1 MEPEQRRL
9 VIQHAVVRELSR
21 YGREFALDGEVVRG
35 PGSTA
40 VAIREHLG
48 PDGAAHADL
57 GFVLDLGRADAP
69 VVWDCTAGLG
79 TTETEK
85 LESAV
90 RMWAATTAATVVELM
105 DHQGRYGDHRRLPE
119 LPGWHAVQGPA
130 TVFGFQSARLTDWLG
145 GRELLPELAAALAPE
160 LTDPR
165 LNGVKL
171 FFGGRAGD
179 EVAEVRVNGEVSPA
193 ASAALA
199 ALDWPRAE
207 RFCWARLFVLLAA
220 DGASLEAVRSAERG
234 RSPEPAPEPVAA
246 VVRTARGG
254 RLSRWWQARR
264 AGQ

>member
-1 MEPEQRRL
+1 MDPEQRRA
-9 VIQHAVVRELSR
+9 VIQRAVVRELAR
-21 YGREFALDGEVVRG
+21 YGREFAVDGEVVRG

-40 VAIREHLG
+40 VAIREHAG

-57 GFVLDLGRADAP
+57 GFVLRLGSADAP

-90 RMWAATTAATVVELM
+90 RMWAGTTAAAVVELL
-105 DHQGRYGDHRRLPE
+105 DGRGRYGDHRRLSE

-130 TVFGFQSARLTDWLG
+130 TVFGYQSARLTDWLG
-145 GRELLPELAAALAPE
+145 RTELLPELAGALGPALA
-160 LTDPR
+160 DPR

-171 FFGGRAGD
+171 FFGGRTGD
-179 EVAEVRVNGEVSPA
+179 EVAEVRVNGEVAPA
-193 ASAALA
+193 ASRALG

-220 DGASLEAVRSAERG
+220 EGGGLEAVRSAEAADPG
-234 RSPEPAPEPVAA
+234 TPEPAPAGPP
-246 VVRTARGG
+246 VVRGS
-254 RLSRWWQARR
+254 RLGRWWQARR
-264 AGQ
+264 AGH